1 MNPSGLPSGGVRDA
15 QHDGAPPASPQSIDW
30 GVQALWERL
39 APLLPGLTIEVV
51 ARVDST
57 NSELLRRA
65 RAQQVTGDE
74 GADAVVRPSVESR
87 AFGRRAADLLPCLL
101 IAEHQ
106 FAGRGRQGRNWE
118 SAAGASLTF
127 SLILPLPIADWSGLS
142 LAVGVAVCEAVA
154 ALDPDPDTDHRHG
167 LRCAIKWPNDLWL
180 VAAQEAAPTAAGR
193 KLGGILVETVAA
205 GAGTQRLVVVGVG
218 LNVLPLHAAA
228 TGSGAGAGIDATS
241 TSGTSKPAAST
252 PGAST
257 GALTSGASTS
267 GAPTPGSST
276 SGASTSSASRSGA
289 LTSGFA
295 SLSEIDPGAS
305 VATVL
310 ARVAPTL
317 VDALHQFQR
326 EGFGGFVPRF
336 DALDLLRNQR
346 VTTTHEQ
353 APQGTARGVT
363 ASGGLRVETP
373 LGTVEVTSGEV
384 SVRIATEAGDRSRLG
399 TAR

>member
-15 QHDGAPPASPQSIDW
+15 QHDGAPPASPSSIDW

-228 TGSGAGAGIDATS
+228 TGSGAGAGIDAAS
-241 TSGTSKPAAST
+241 TSCTSKPAAST

-257 GALTSGASTS
+257 GALTSG
-267 GAPTPGSST
+267 
-276 SGASTSSASRSGA
+276 ASRSGA

>member
-1 MNPSGLPSGGVRDA
+1 MNPSGLPSGGVRAA
-15 QHDGAPPASPQSIDW
+15 QHDGAPLALPSSIDW

-57 NSELLRRA
+57 NSELLRRV

-74 GADAVVRPSVESR
+74 GADTVVRPSIESR

-228 TGSGAGAGIDATS
+228 TGSGAGAGIDA
-241 TSGTSKPAAST
+241 AST

-276 SGASTSSASRSGA
+276 SGASTSGASKSGA

-310 ARVAPTL
+310 ARVAPAL

-353 APQGTARGVT
+353 APQGIARGIT

-384 SVRIATEAGDRSRLG
+384 SVRIATEASDRSRLG

>member
-15 QHDGAPPASPQSIDW
+15 QHDGAPLASPSSIDW

-57 NSELLRRA
+57 NSELLRRV

-74 GADAVVRPSVESR
+74 GADAVVRPSIESR

-154 ALDPDPDTDHRHG
+154 ALDPDLDTDHRHG

-228 TGSGAGAGIDATS
+228 TGSGAGAGIDA
-241 TSGTSKPAAST
+241 AST

-276 SGASTSSASRSGA
+276 SGASTSGAPTSGASTSGA

-310 ARVAPTL
+310 AGVAPTL

-353 APQGTARGVT
+353 APQGIARGIT

-384 SVRIATEAGDRSRLG
+384 SVRIATEASDRSRLG